1 MENLF
6 SINGEF
12 YHFMCKVSDCMI
24 LSVLWLVCS
33 LPLVTLAAASSALY
47 YAVLRSVREGEG
59 GAVRCF
65 FRSFRDSWKQG
76 TLVTLVVT
84 AFAWAVYFL
93 AGITQGNASVILAV
107 LSILFLAWLHYLLS
121 YIARF
126 HAPMKKVLANSL
138 VICLANLPASLSMAA
153 LLIVTVLAFA
163 WTYPASAM
171 TVLIIPAVYALVSS
185 FLLERVYRK
194 YLPEGEEPAE
204 KAAER
209 KENCHASL

>member
-6 SINGEF
+6 SINGKF

-33 LPLVTLAAASSALY
+33 LPLVTLGTSSAALY
-47 YAVLRSVREGEG
+47 YAVLRAVREEEG

-194 YLPEGEEPAE
+194 YLPEAVEAPE
-204 KAAER
+204 KT
-209 KENCHASL
+209 NHANQPDSSDG